1 MKKHFLPFLLILSLL
16 LGGCA
21 NKNEERF
28 RSFSEEL
35 RGRSDLSVTAEVRA
49 EFDDRSCSF
58 TLRCS
63 EDGEGTCTV
72 EVLEP
77 ELIRGVKARMSAG
90 GTKLV
95 YEDVAVDA
103 GGGDASL
110 SPMGALPLLL
120 RALREGALDSAW
132 TEKGCCAVSLRP
144 DDGVELTVLF
154 DEDMKPDYAEVT
166 HEGKGIL
173 FIKILESGF

>member
-1 MKKHFLPFLLILSLL
+1 MKKAILLLLLALCLP

-21 NKNEERF
+21 NKNEALF
-28 RSFSEEL
+28 RAFSSEL
-35 RGRSDLSVTAEVRA
+35 RGRGDVSVTAEVRA

-63 EDGEGTCTV
+63 EDGEGGCTV

-120 RALREGALDSAW
+120 RALREGALGSAW
-132 TEKGCCAVSLRP
+132 TENGCCAVSLCP
-144 DDGVELTVLF
+144 EDGVELTVLF
-154 DEDMKPDYAEVT
+154 DGDMKPDYAELT
-166 HEGKGIL
+166 QNGKGVL
-173 FIKILESGF
+173 FIRILEYA